1 MNKSSLKRGNE
12 IEKEITEL
20 QNEIEKLSR
29 CNKISKRLNIINRSV
44 RLNIDLSCYSNKF
57 ISDLILTEEDVDILI
72 YARQQRIKKLEK
84 EFEELK

>member
-20 QNEIEKLSR
+20 QNEIGKLSTH
-29 CNKISKRLNIINRSV
+29 CKILKRMNLFKLNVKFGLSM
-44 RLNIDLSCYSNKF
+44 LNDNYKF
-57 ISDLILTEEDVDILI
+57 KSDVSLTVEDADILI

>member
-20 QNEIEKLSR
+20 QNEIGKLSR
-29 CNKISKRLNIINRSV
+29 YNKISKRLNIINRSV

-57 ISDLILTEEDVDILI
+57 ISDLILTEEDALK
-72 YARQQRIKKLEK
+72 AKKEYGNL
-84 EFEELK
+84 FSYLFSYFGG

>member
-29 CNKISKRLNIINRSV
+29 YNKISKRLNIINRSV

>member
-20 QNEIEKLSR
+20 QNEIGKLSR
-29 CNKISKRLNIINRSV
+29 YNKISKRLNIINRSV

-72 YARQQRIKKLEK
+72 YPRQQRIKKLEK

>member
-20 QNEIEKLSR
+20 QNEIGKLSR
-29 CNKISKRLNIINRSV
+29 YNKISKRLNIINRSV

>member
-29 CNKISKRLNIINRSV
+29 YNKISKRLNIINRSV
-44 RLNIDLSCYSNKF
+44 RLNIDLLCYSNKF

-72 YARQQRIKKLEK
+72 YTRQQRIKN
-84 EFEELK
+84 LKKNLKN

>member
-29 CNKISKRLNIINRSV
+29 YCRILKTMGAFKVLV
-44 RLNIDLSCYSNKF
+44 KFGLSIVNDGYKF
-57 ISDLILTEEDVDILI
+57 KSDVNLSEEDADILI

>member
-29 CNKISKRLNIINRSV
+29 YNKISKRLNIINRSV

-72 YARQQRIKKLEK
+72 YARQQRIKKLKK